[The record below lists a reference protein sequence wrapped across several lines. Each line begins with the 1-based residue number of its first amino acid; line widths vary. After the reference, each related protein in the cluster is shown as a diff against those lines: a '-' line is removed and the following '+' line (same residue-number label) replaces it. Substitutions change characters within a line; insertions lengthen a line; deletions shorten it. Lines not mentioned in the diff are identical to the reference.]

1 MTKRFNL
8 YGRSKI
14 LKTNKKRVLVIDDE
28 SSIRAVMGIHL
39 ESAGYDAVL
48 SATGKDGI
56 HQAGNDP
63 FDIILC
69 DLKLTD
75 MSGFD
80 VLRDIRM
87 NSKKIPFVVVSG
99 FVHEELIN
107 EVMEF
112 GNVHYLRKP
121 FLKKDLLEA
130 ISGIIG

>member
-1 MTKRFNL
+1 MPKL
-8 YGRSKI
+8 YGRRTI
-14 LKTNKKRVLVIDDE
+14 LEETGKKRVLVIDDE

-39 ESAGYDAVL
+39 ESAGYDTVL

-56 HQAGNDP
+56 QQAGKDP

-87 NSKKIPFVVVSG
+87 KSRRIPFVVVSG
-99 FVHEELIN
+99 FVHEELIS

-121 FLKKDLLEA
+121 FLKKDLLEV

>member
-1 MTKRFNL
+1 
-8 YGRSKI
+8 
-14 LKTNKKRVLVIDDE
+14 
-28 SSIRAVMGIHL
+28 MGIHL

-48 SATGKDGI
+48 SATGRDGI
-56 HQAGNDP
+56 HLASSDP

-87 NSKKIPFVVVSG
+87 KSREIPFVVVSG
-99 FVHEELIN
+99 FVHEDLIS

-112 GNVHYLRKP
+112 DNVHYLRKP